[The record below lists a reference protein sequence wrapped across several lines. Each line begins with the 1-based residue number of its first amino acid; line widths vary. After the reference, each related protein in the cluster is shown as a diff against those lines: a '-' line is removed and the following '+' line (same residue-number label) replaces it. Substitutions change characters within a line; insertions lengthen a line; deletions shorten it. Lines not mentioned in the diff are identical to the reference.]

1 METAHLV
8 LSTQFTKHLTEL
20 KTAYLMHEKPCL
32 EINNIASPFAF
43 SVFCLAFL
51 TLYYWINVLE
61 DSNLVTSL
69 LSVSVSALTKAPL
82 SAT

>member
-20 KTAYLMHEKPCL
+20 KMAYLMHEKPCL

-51 TLYYWINVLE
+51 VL
-61 DSNLVTSL
+61 L
-69 LSVSVSALTKAPL
+69 LD
-82 SAT
+82 